1 LNDNTR
7 YQISYPNVVAE
18 SFGSETVIVNLAK
31 GTYFSL
37 DEIASILWT
46 AVTTRA
52 SISSIKRAIHSNY
65 PQDEKTA
72 SNDFEDFLETL
83 IKHELIETTNETSG
97 DIVIDFPAARYSKP
111 VITVHSDLQDIL
123 LLDPVHDINEEG
135 WPSGANS

>member
-1 LNDNTR
+1 MNDNTR

-37 DEIASILWT
+37 DEVASILWT
-46 AVTTRA
+46 AVTGRA
-52 SISSIKRAIHSNY
+52 PISKIRKAIRSNY
-65 PQDEKTA
+65 PQDEDTA
-72 SNDFEDFLETL
+72 ASDFDDFLETL
-83 IKHELIETTNETSG
+83 LKHELVETTDVTSG
-97 DIVIDFPAARYSKP
+97 DFVLNFPAALYSKP